1 MSNTE
6 NLGIPYLVSAQSQ
19 PEITVNG
26 ALDDIDGAV
35 GSLLAHTLSDAN
47 YTLNLSAVPN
57 EALGYLAY
65 VFTGTLTADRN
76 IIVPTNKKMYAVWN
90 NATAGKN
97 LIVKTSGGT
106 GVTIAYSSTA
116 QYTMVYCDG
125 TNVVQLAMSA
135 AITDVGTV
143 NLVSPPST
151 TTDPGN
157 PGDIAVDDTYLYVY
171 SGAGSPPMGWGRILL
186 DFGF

>member
-1 MSNTE
+1 MSNTA
-6 NLGIPYLVSAQSQ
+6 NLGVPYVVAAQSQ
-19 PEITVNG
+19 PEVTVNG
-26 ALDDIDGAV
+26 AFDDFDGAL
-35 GSLLAHTLSDAN
+35 GSQLATTMTDAN

-57 EALGYLAY
+57 EALAYLTY

-76 IIVPTNKKMYAVWN
+76 IIVPANKKLYAVWN
-90 NATAGKN
+90 HATAGKN

-106 GVTIAYSSTA
+106 GVTIAYSATA

-135 AITDVGTV
+135 AITDVETV

-157 PGDIAVDDTYLYVY
+157 PGDIAVDETYLYVY